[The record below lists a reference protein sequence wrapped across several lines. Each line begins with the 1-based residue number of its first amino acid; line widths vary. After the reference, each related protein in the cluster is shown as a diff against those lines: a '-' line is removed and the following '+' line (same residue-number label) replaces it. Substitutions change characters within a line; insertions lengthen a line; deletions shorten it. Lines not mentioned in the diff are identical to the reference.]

1 MPQDFRLT
9 YLKQLRERS
18 ERKKQAEVESLM
30 ASGGSIHDKYVLL
43 WNQQMERCVIGTFL
57 FELHFS
63 LQRFAVNDGVVA
75 EKEYSIYGIDMMI
88 VTFLSYLFTP
98 YF

>member
-18 ERKKQAEVESLM
+18 EKKKQAEVENLM

-43 WNQQMERCVIGTFL
+43 WNQQMERCDFCFL
-57 FELHFS
+57 L
-63 LQRFAVNDGVVA
+63 
-75 EKEYSIYGIDMMI
+75 I
-88 VTFLSYLFTP
+88 
-98 YF
+98 